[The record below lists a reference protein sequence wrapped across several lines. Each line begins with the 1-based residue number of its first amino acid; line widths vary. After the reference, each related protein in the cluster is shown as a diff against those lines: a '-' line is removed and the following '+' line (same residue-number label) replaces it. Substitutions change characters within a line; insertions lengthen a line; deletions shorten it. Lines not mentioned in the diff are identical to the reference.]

1 MMILVIHH
9 LVVQMLNARME
20 FANACQNT
28 KEILIQC
35 VDPNVSLTMIVL
47 VISHVSETNVLIHVL
62 VLVDKTLFAM

>member
-20 FANACQNT
+20 FANACQST

-62 VLVDKTLFAM
+62 VLVDKTLFVM